1 MIENLAFKNKIS
13 KVLTLN
19 SDSTGSLLEEAEK
32 CAPTF
37 ETVQKENN
45 DLAALLYSSGTT
57 GTPKGNYAD
66 TSESLK

>member
-37 ETVQKENN
+37 ETVHKENN
-45 DLAALLYSSGTT
+45 DLAALLYSSGIQDSQ
-57 GTPKGNYAD
+57 GNYAD